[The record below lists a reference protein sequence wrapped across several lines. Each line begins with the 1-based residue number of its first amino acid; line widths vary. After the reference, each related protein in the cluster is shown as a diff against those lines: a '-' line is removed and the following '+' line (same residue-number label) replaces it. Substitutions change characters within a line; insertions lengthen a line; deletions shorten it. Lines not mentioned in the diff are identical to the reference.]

1 MRTQTQ
7 EFYELNVSLLKLRF
21 SKLAASLARPSCWH
35 ALGHGVAPAIEHL
48 PVLKTLSV
56 DGVIDV
62 GANRGQFSLSC
73 RIAMSNIPV
82 LAFEPIPSEAVIYK
96 SIHGKKSGCELVQCA
111 LGEAFSEAEFH
122 LSHNLDSSS
131 LLPIG
136 KRQREMFPETA
147 ESGTI
152 KVKVRTLDHF
162 LPKMCRRSEQLL
174 KIDVQGFEL
183 SVLKGAIK
191 TLATCKHVYAEC
203 SEVQLYEGQ
212 ALRPAVAEFLAGF
225 GFQESGSFNHQYDR
239 SELIQADYLY
249 SRTQFDAPRS
259 TW

>member
-1 MRTQTQ
+1 MNT
-7 EFYELNVSLLKLRF
+7 SLLKLRL
-21 SKLAASLARPSCWH
+21 SKLAASLTRPSCWR
-35 ALGHGVAPAIEHL
+35 ALSQGVAPAIEHL

-62 GANRGQFSLSC
+62 GANRGQFSLAC
-73 RIAMSNIPV
+73 RIAIPKVPV
-82 LAFEPIPSEAVIYK
+82 LAFEPIPSEAGIYK
-96 SIHGKKSGCELVQCA
+96 AIHGKTPDVELVQCA
-111 LGEAFSEAEFH
+111 LGETFSESEFH
-122 LSHNLDSSS
+122 LSHSLDSSS

-152 KVKVRTLDHF
+152 KVDVRTLDHF
-162 LPKMCRRSEQLL
+162 LPNMGGRSKQLL

-183 SVLKGAIK
+183 GVLKGAVK
-191 TLATCKHVYAEC
+191 TLANCRYVYAEC

-212 ALRPAVAEFLAGF
+212 ALRPAVTEFLAGF

-249 SRTQFDAPRS
+249 SRT
-259 TW
+259 